1 MENKFDFLI
10 GEMVMWKGMGKK
22 CLEDGYA
29 EEDVENDFGLIEN
42 VEWDGDSFD
51 SDSWYAAITWC
62 DGTGGKQSF
71 SMNKDGK
78 IEFYNEN
85 MIYPVS
91 ENDL

>member
-1 MENKFDFLI
+1 M
-10 GEMVMWKGMGKK
+10 GEE

-29 EEDVENDFGLIEN
+29 EGDVENDFGLIQK
-42 VEWDGDSFD
+42 VEWADPSL
-51 SDSWYAAITWC
+51 DSWDATITWC
-62 DGTGGKQSF
+62 DGTGGYQTF
-71 SMNKDGK
+71 SMNEDGK

>member
-10 GEMVMWKGMGKK
+10 GEMVMWKGMGEE

-29 EEDVENDFGLIEN
+29 EGDVENDFGLIQK
-42 VEWDGDSFD
+42 VEWDFD
-51 SDSWYAAITWC
+51 IYRWCAFITWC
-62 DGTGGKQSF
+62 DGTGGSQTF